1 MTSPGMSAA
10 HTLTPVMLK
19 VYFFQID
26 FKYTGM
32 LKVNMFQMFHIDFK
46 YTATPCLHIHP
57 KCCFMLKLKPF
68 YCIDFRI
75 M

>member
-32 LKVNMFQMFHIDFK
+32 INVNMFQMFHIDFK
-46 YTATPCLHIHP
+46 YTATPVSIRQNIYFI
-57 KCCFMLKLKPF
+57 KNIKLVFIFIPSVV
-68 YCIDFRI
+68 
-75 M
+75 